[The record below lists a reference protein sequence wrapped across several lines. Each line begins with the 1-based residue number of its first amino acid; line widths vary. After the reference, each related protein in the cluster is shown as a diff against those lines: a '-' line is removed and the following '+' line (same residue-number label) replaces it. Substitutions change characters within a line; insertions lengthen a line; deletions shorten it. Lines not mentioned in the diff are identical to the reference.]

1 MCGKFCILPLLVPAL
16 YSLSV
21 TLHHLLVVNKQY
33 FLTIFS
39 HDESCDQSE
48 AAQDG
53 FNGSQ
58 HVCYLISFYH
68 YIVLI
73 DL

>member
-1 MCGKFCILPLLVPAL
+1 MCGKFCINFTTACTSFI
-16 YSLSV
+16 SLSV
-21 TLHHLLVVNKQY
+21 TLHHFLVVNKHY

-58 HVCYLISFYH
+58 HVCYLISFY
-68 YIVLI
+68 YYCIN
-73 DL
+73 